1 MAVPLQSARFALT
14 FEAADFERMAD
25 AMCVLVDTMQGKPAS
40 EIRRNQRRRARRRAS
55 RRRAAN
61 RALWTAY
68 GNKRKR
74 SNRR

>member
-1 MAVPLQSARFALT
+1 MAVTLRDIPPLT
-14 FEAADFERMAD
+14 FDAADFERMAD
-25 AMCVLVDTMQGKPAS
+25 AMSVLVDTLQGKPAS
-40 EIRRNQRRRARRRAS
+40 EIRRSQRRRVRRRIY